1 MLDNVL
7 VSIVIPVYNTKA
19 EFIKECIESIV
30 DIKYPHEII
39 VVDDGSYEKDIGICN
54 GSGSDVGPGGLRRFG
69 RIRSGKLGGG
79 QRVRVLRVAG
89 DEQAARREP
98 DYVTSP

>member
-39 VVDDGSYEKDIGICN
+39 VVDDGSYEKRYFRIFEYN
-54 GSGSDVGPGGLRRFG
+54 GG
-69 RIRSGKLGGG
+69 
-79 QRVRVLRVAG
+79 
-89 DEQAARREP
+89 
-98 DYVTSP
+98 